1 MYTNEMLEQVL
12 IAMLDSGTIT
22 ENTCHALLAADTKMI
37 PRLGEFVANKTIS
50 NKQAN
55 AIMKSMRELAKAEAA
70 NAGMPS

>member
-1 MYTNEMLEQVL
+1 MFTNEMLEQVL

-37 PRLGEFVANKTIS
+37 PRLGKFVADKTIS

-55 AIMKSMRELAKAEAA
+55 AIMAGLRNLRAAK
-70 NAGMPS
+70 

>member
-1 MYTNEMLEQVL
+1 MFTNEMLEQVL

-37 PRLGEFVANKTIS
+37 PRLGKFVADGAIN

-55 AIMKSMRELAKAEAA
+55 AIMAGLRSLRAAK
-70 NAGMPS
+70 

>member
-22 ENTCHALLAADTKMI
+22 ENTCHALLATDTKMI
-37 PRLGEFVANKTIS
+37 PRLGKFVADRTIS

-55 AIMKSMRELAKAEAA
+55 AIMKGLRNLRAAK
-70 NAGMPS
+70 